1 MRAPFSMKN
10 LLGIVLCTLSCVCLA
25 AEPELLPYRPQ
36 GQVPPGYQ
44 ANYLA
49 TIRAAEDEGTLVIY
63 ANTDARIA
71 NYLIDDFRTMYPRI
85 DVVYH
90 DLNSTELHHRFI
102 AETRLGSDSAD
113 IVWSS
118 AMDQQFTLV
127 NLAYAQPY
135 NSPEIPKLP
144 RWVAWKEQAFGTTYE
159 PVVIAYN
166 KRLLAANE
174 VPQSRRD
181 LIHLLGAAPARF
193 KGKVATYN
201 IEKSGLGFF
210 LAAQD
215 AQASQDFWPLARALG
230 SAKARFAL
238 TTEAMLKH
246 VASGRVLIAY
256 NVLGSYALAH
266 ARSNPSIGVVY
277 PKDYTLVT
285 SRVMFIS
292 KQAKNPHAAKLWV
305 DYVLSARGQ
314 SLIANRAFLYS
325 VRSDVIGEH
334 TQANLQRALGDS
346 IKPVPFGPGTTA
358 NLDNPNYREFIRQ
371 WRQAIAAK

>member
-1 MRAPFSMKN
+1 MN
-10 LLGIVLCTLSCVCLA
+10 YLLGIVLTTLACVCLA

-44 ANYLA
+44 ADYMA
-49 TIRAAEDEGTLVIY
+49 TIRAAEDEGNLVIY

-71 NYLIDDFRTMYPRI
+71 KFLIDDFRTLYPRI
-85 DVVYH
+85 EVDYH

-102 AETRLGSDSAD
+102 AEARLGSDSAD

-118 AMDQQFTLV
+118 AMDQQFNLV
-127 NLAYAQPY
+127 NLDYAQTY

-144 RWVAWKEQAFGTTYE
+144 TWLVWKEQAFGTTYE

-174 VPQSRRD
+174 VPQSRSD
-181 LIHLLGAAPARF
+181 LIRLLNAAPARF

-215 AQASQDFWPLARALG
+215 AHASQDFWPLARALG
-230 SAKARFAL
+230 GAKARFQL
-238 TTEAMLKH
+238 TTEAMLKNIE
-246 VASGRVLIAY
+246 SGRVLIAY
-256 NVLGSYALAH
+256 NVLGTYTLAH
-266 ARSNPSIGVVY
+266 ARSNPSVGYVY

-285 SRVMFIS
+285 SRVMFIN
-292 KQAKNPHAAKLWV
+292 KQAKNPNAAKLWV
-305 DYVLSARGQ
+305 DYVLSTRGQ
-314 SLIANRAFLYS
+314 SVIANRAFLYS
-325 VRSDVIGEH
+325 VRSDVIGEN
-334 TQANLQRALGDS
+334 TATNLERALGDS
-346 IKPVPFGPGTTA
+346 IKPVPFGPSVIAYLA
-358 NLDNPNYREFIRQ
+358 NPKYREFIKQ
-371 WRQAIAAK
+371 WRQAITTR